1 MWPGDYVRQPT
12 VFQLTTLYFSYMP
25 KKNVKH
31 LQWCQLVGCA
41 LAALSL
47 SSCTKSPMS
56 APIPQGL
63 STEAKILEFPNVRQ
77 WGEAPATVPV
87 DQNPKRTGSASGA
100 PQGPL
105 NVLAFSAG
113 GANGAFGAGFMTG
126 WTQTGNRPDFHVV
139 TGVSIGALLAPL
151 AFIGPQYD
159 AAIARM
165 LIDLSGKYHLALR
178 PRFVAVFGFP
188 LASSLPLEK
197 LIAEYFDIKVLG
209 EIASAH
215 RAGRRL
221 YVGTSHVYAGRFSVW
236 DMGAIANSGRP
247 EALALFHRILLAS
260 TAIPA
265 VLPPVIF
272 EVSAEK
278 NTYHELHIDGG
289 IMRQVFVSPYGF
301 DWNIAQERLR
311 TNGEINFYIIRN
323 GRVRSEYMTML
334 RDSISLSQHA
344 MLQLTQSVGIGDLD
358 SLYLLAQTEQANFH
372 AAWIDDAFDAPSIE
386 LYDANYVQALFKHGL
401 AQAKSK
407 NAWHRLP
414 PGMATSSLDCEERMN
429 QSTET
434 ARGEKRLRRC
444 GAK

>member
-1 MWPGDYVRQPT
+1 
-12 VFQLTTLYFSYMP
+12 
-25 KKNVKH
+25 VKH
-31 LQWCQLVGCA
+31 SQRCQIVGCV

-47 SSCTKSPMS
+47 SSCTKSPTS
-56 APIPQGL
+56 APIPPAF
-63 STEAKILEFPNVRQ
+63 SSEAKIPEFPNIRQ
-77 WGEAPATVPV
+77 WGEAPATAPV
-87 DQNPKRTGSASGA
+87 DQNPQRTGSASGV

-126 WTQTGNRPDFHVV
+126 WTQTGTRPVFHVV
-139 TGVSIGALLAPL
+139 TGVSIGALLAPM

-159 AAIARM
+159 VAIARM
-165 LIDLSGKYHLALR
+165 LIDLSGKYRIALR
-178 PRFVAVFGFP
+178 PRFIAVFGLP
-188 LASSLPLEK
+188 LASSMPLEK

-236 DMGAIANSGRP
+236 DIGAIANSGRP

-272 EVSAEK
+272 EVAAEK
-278 NTYHELHIDGG
+278 KTYHELHIDGG

-323 GRVRSEYMTML
+323 GRVRSEYMAMPL
-334 RDSISLSQHA
+334 DAISLSQHA

-358 SLYLLAQTEQANFH
+358 SLYLLAQTEHVNFH

-386 LYDANYVQALFKHGL
+386 LYDGKYVQALFKHGL
-401 AQAKSK
+401 AQAQSIS
-407 NAWHRLP
+407 AWHRLP
-414 PGMATSSLDCEERMN
+414 PGIATSSLECEAHMN
-429 QSTET
+429 QSTDSY
-434 ARGEKRLRRC
+434 RGEKRSRLCR
-444 GAK
+444 AK